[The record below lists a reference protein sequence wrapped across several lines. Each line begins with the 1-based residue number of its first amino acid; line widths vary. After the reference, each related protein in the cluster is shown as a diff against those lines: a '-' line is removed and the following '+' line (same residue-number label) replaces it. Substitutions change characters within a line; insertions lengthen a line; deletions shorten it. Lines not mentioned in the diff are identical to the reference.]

1 VSRPV
6 VWVGVSPSFA
16 EVVRGE
22 AVSHVKYP
30 GLRDS
35 ELELRGLD
43 LLLEAWCRVVEDGR
57 MAVNCYA
64 LEQSHRSTEKKR
76 NPICFHGVG
85 EARKKKLW
93 LSRSCKKLLEW
104 LWATLDR
111 VSTSRFNWARL
122 GLKPKHGSWA
132 GTKALMK
139 KSAGLGSSPVAS
151 DPEPDSVHA
160 QPETSLVA
168 FLSVSGDSV
177 SRFSSPPCRPGG
189 SSVSRRLW

>member
-1 VSRPV
+1 MSRPI

-22 AVSHVKYP
+22 AVYHVKHP

-43 LLLEAWCRVVEDGR
+43 LLLEAWCRVVEDRR

-64 LEQSHRSTEKKR
+64 LEQSHGLTEKKR

-85 EARKKKLW
+85 EARKKKKLW
-93 LSRSCKKLLEW
+93 LSHLCKNLLEW

-111 VSTSRFNWARL
+111 VSTSGFNWARL
-122 GLKPKHGSWA
+122 GLKAKRGR
-132 GTKALMK
+132 LV
-139 KSAGLGSSPVAS
+139 AGLG
-151 DPEPDSVHA
+151 
-160 QPETSLVA
+160 L
-168 FLSVSGDSV
+168 
-177 SRFSSPPCRPGG
+177 RP
-189 SSVSRRLW
+189 W